1 MTYLFMTGSHRDLR
15 IFRNSKI
22 SNTHASCHYTP
33 RASGHLKPIS
43 CPNTLPSER
52 IGSNRCSPLQQQPS
66 ASTYD
71 DQDRRPEKHQRVE
84 LGHSR
89 DDNLCSSFA
98 RSQTH
103 TFPEKSSDS
112 KPQSSETSRS
122 FSASKPP
129 SCVSVIG
136 EPDDSENVTQAH
148 PLPSSELTTLPDI
161 ASNLAVATF
170 AAPADSNVSSSL
182 LIEKPSRLPSEPRT
196 SLSTDS
202 HVYPATLASQKP
214 FPLPSLPRSSPSTV
228 LTSSVETDLP
238 KSRRV
243 PPSTKMRSK
252 MPLLP
257 HEPANLFKTNASKHS
272 SSSTKANVAR
282 SSPLRRPSISS
293 SQFQRS
299 AQQNRYH
306 KHAQLRSLL
315 PKCVAWSDEP
325 SSVPGNP
332 RLPLRRAQYSR
343 PNSRRHNH
351 GIIYPGQAHGPTII
365 KPSPSRPQSTSV
377 STFSSKPKSP
387 VHFLDPII
395 TPSCEQKISILHL
408 PPLELTPS
416 RPVHLSTELPS
427 PAEPPTSLYAPVKDK
442 EMKADEISSFNS
454 IISPNIKP
462 TSLSDVTMNDSK
474 DTEDASSVA
483 LNQPTLGVPN
493 ADSSDRSSSHECSQD
508 SLLYSSHLPA
518 AGIKSE
524 ETACVLPLSFETPPH
539 CSQPKFSIAHVKDEP
554 AEISLSDISQ
564 NGESSLSSDSKGADV
579 QVKQEVIENPECI
592 PYQRK
597 LVTELCSFYPIPD
610 NCRKPFPRYRENR
623 FAFFKKE
630 YRKLQNLGL
639 RKQRVV
645 FRCVLIDSWFSKCNS
660 FLIGTTEWWLSGM
673 LPWEIL
679 LFLIVF
685 FVGLALFLFGQ
696 TPYFLRYLSWFQNH
710 PCFTDIEA
718 DSPRY
723 EA

>member
-1 MTYLFMTGSHRDLR
+1 MTGSHRGLR
-15 IFRNSKI
+15 TSRNSKF
-22 SNTHASCHYTP
+22 SNTHAHASCHYTP

-43 CPNTLPSER
+43 CPDNLPSER
-52 IGSNRCSPLQQQPS
+52 IGSNRCNLLQQQPS
-66 ASTYD
+66 SASTYN
-71 DQDRRPEKHQRVE
+71 DQDRRPENKQRVK

-103 TFPEKSSDS
+103 AFPEESLDP
-112 KPQSSETSRS
+112 KPQSSETSRPL
-122 FSASKPP
+122 SASKSP

-136 EPDDSENVTQAH
+136 ELNDSENVTQAH
-148 PLPSSELTTLPDI
+148 PLPSSELTTLPNLT
-161 ASNLAVATF
+161 SNRAVATF

-182 LIEKPSRLPSEPRT
+182 LIEKPFRLPSEPRT

-202 HVYPATLASQKP
+202 HVYPARQKP
-214 FPLPSLPRSSPSTV
+214 SPFPSLPRSSPSTV
-228 LTSSVETDLP
+228 PTSSVETDFP

-243 PPSTKMRSK
+243 PPSTKMKSK

-257 HEPANLFKTNASKHS
+257 HEPANLFKTNASKHP

-282 SSPLRRPSISS
+282 SSPLRRPPIPSS

-332 RLPLRRAQYSR
+332 RLPLRRAQRSR
-343 PNSRRHNH
+343 PNSRRHSH
-351 GIIYPGQAHGPTII
+351 GTIYPGQAQRPTII
-365 KPSPSRPQSTSV
+365 QPSLSRPQPTSV
-377 STFSSKPKSP
+377 STLPPNPKSP
-387 VHFLDPII
+387 VHSQDPII
-395 TPSCEQKISILHL
+395 TPSCEQKINILHL
-408 PPLELTPS
+408 PPPKLTPS
-416 RPVHLSTELPS
+416 QPVHLLTELPS
-427 PAEPPTSLYAPVKDK
+427 PAEPPTSFHAPVKDK
-442 EMKADEISSFNS
+442 EMKADEISPLNS

-462 TSLSDVTMNDSK
+462 TSSSDVTMND
-474 DTEDASSVA
+474 DENTDDASSVA
-483 LNQPTLGVPN
+483 LKQPTLGVPN
-493 ADSSDRSSSHECSQD
+493 ADRSLSHECSQD
-508 SLLYSSHLPA
+508 SLLYSSRIPT

-524 ETACVLPLSFETPPH
+524 ETACVLPLSFEAPPH
-539 CSQPKFSIAHVKDEP
+539 CSQPKVSIAHVKDEP
-554 AEISLSDISQ
+554 AEISLSDIFQ
-564 NGESSLSSDSKGADV
+564 NEDLSPSSDRKGADV
-579 QVKQEVIENPECI
+579 QVKQEVIEIPECI

-610 NCRKPFPRYRENR
+610 NCRKFFPRYRENR

-645 FRCVLIDSWFSKCNS
+645 FRCVLINS
-660 FLIGTTEWWLSGM
+660 
-673 LPWEIL
+673 
-679 LFLIVF
+679 
-685 FVGLALFLFGQ
+685 
-696 TPYFLRYLSWFQNH
+696 
-710 PCFTDIEA
+710 
-718 DSPRY
+718 
-723 EA
+723 